1 MYLRTYTIAC
11 ARAFNKRHSRNTCD
25 HCRLRRSAYR
35 LSVTYT
41 SFPWSVVCRRAAV
54 GLRAADCSCERKA
67 CDCTYGRDKRTQSG
81 CNSHPCPIIATS
93 LQFVVVFVNRI
104 SARYGFLTIEMRGV
118 AIHPH
123 GVVCGV
129 VCGAKGARPQHVC
142 SMYAATRQHVRGT
155 AARMQHVCSYTA
167 RKQHARRH
175 TVLCQTHTRKGYH
188 GKRSN

>member
-11 ARAFNKRHSRNTCD
+11 AKAFNKRHGRNTCD
-25 HCRLRRSAYR
+25 HCRLRRCAYR

-41 SFPWSVVCRRAAV
+41 SFPWSAVCGRLVVGV
-54 GLRAADCSCERKA
+54 RAADCSCGRRA
-67 CDCTYGRDKRTQSG
+67 YDFIFGRDKRTQSG

-104 SARYGFLTIEMRGV
+104 SARYGFHTIEVRGLRYTRT
-118 AIHPH
+118 AW
-123 GVVCGV
+123 
-129 VCGAKGARPQHVC
+129 
-142 SMYAATRQHVRGT
+142 YAAWYAARTAHIRST
-155 AARMQHVCSYTA
+155 YAARMQLHGNTHAVCMQHV
-167 RKQHARRH
+167 RRH